1 MRIGWQA
8 KLSFIFFVGIILAY
22 FYITKTMSIMYDDFS
37 LKKSPT
43 YKILLFILFF
53 SGCFVAC
60 KNKKAQAE
68 TIENTIETPK
78 DDVEFQQKISA
89 VLEEY
94 IPTLKT
100 IQNDTS
106 KYLSWHEAVKETYAA
121 NQYKAIWVSKDV
133 LSSKGKEM
141 YDYLS
146 KAEFLGLNKE
156 LYEFDN
162 IQKLVDS
169 ISKIQPNI
177 DFNLSKQ
184 LEVGLTRSF
193 FQMALHL
200 DKGMFGD
207 TTKGINSNF
216 WTTKKKYEEL
226 LTKATT
232 DSVSSVLSSL
242 EPNNP
247 MYNRYMAA
255 LKKFVSKNN
264 ISDNPIHIRDVKF
277 DSIGAVSD
285 AKKALVYHHYLED
298 TLKQIDSCYKVAL
311 KKFQKDNNLNADGN
325 IGGNTIKALER
336 DNSSKFQLLAINA
349 DRWRKEHIIE
359 LPKKYVWVNLPSYK
373 LKIIEEDTLRLEKK
387 VVIGKSNNKNETPIL
402 ESAINQIVLWPT
414 WSVPQS
420 IIKNEMKSFKGYN
433 VKKTGSYTQVVQ
445 PPGPRNA
452 LGCVKILFPNKYSVY
467 IHDTPSKSTF
477 GADLRAASHG
487 CVRCQEPL
495 EVAANLLLM
504 SENDSMKIDYDSLKV
519 LKDRKIATRTF
530 KLKKSIPVYFRYFTA
545 EADFEGNVKFY
556 NDVYHRD
563 KDMIAFIFKNK
574 KPHVISKEEKRYLDS
589 IAVVKKRKSDSLL
602 AEAKLK
608 KEQEKLLSPNVV
620 NPTNNLDRPI
630 QDTNKVARRDS
641 M

>member
-1 MRIGWQA
+1 MDDGYMLKITST
-8 KLSFIFFVGIILAY
+8 KKTLLLIFL
-22 FYITKTMSIMYDDFS
+22 
-37 LKKSPT
+37 
-43 YKILLFILFF
+43 F
-53 SGCFVAC
+53 SGFLFAC
-60 KNKKAQAE
+60 KNKKREAE
-68 TIENTIETPK
+68 KIEQTIEAPK
-78 DDVEFQQKISA
+78 DELEFQQKIA
-89 VLEEY
+89 TVLGEY

-106 KYLSWHEAVKETYAA
+106 KYLSWHEPVKEVYAA

-133 LSSKGKEM
+133 LSPKGKEM

-156 LYEFDN
+156 LYDFES
-162 IQKLVDS
+162 IHKLVDS
-169 ISKIQPNI
+169 LTKILPAV

-184 LEVGLTRSF
+184 VEVGLTRSF
-193 FQMALHL
+193 FQMALHI

-216 WTTKKKYEEL
+216 WIPKKKYEEL
-226 LTKATT
+226 FAKAAT
-232 DSVSSVLSSL
+232 DSVSKVLSSL
-242 EPNNP
+242 EPDNP

-277 DSIGAVSD
+277 DSIGAVND

-298 TLKQIDSCYKVAL
+298 SLKQIDSCYKVAL

-325 IGGNTIKALER
+325 IGANTIKALER
-336 DNSSKFQLLAINA
+336 DNSAKFQLLAINA

-420 IIKNEMKSFKGYN
+420 IVKHEMKSFKGFS
-433 VKKTGSYTQVVQ
+433 VTKTGSYTQVVQ

-495 EVAANLLLM
+495 EVAANLIMM

-519 LKDRKIATRTF
+519 LKDLRIATRTF

-545 EADFEGNVKFY
+545 EADFNGDVKFY
-556 NDVYHRD
+556 NDVYGRD
-563 KDMIAFIFKNK
+563 KEMIAYIFKNK
-574 KPHVISKEEKRYLDS
+574 KPHVISKDEQRYLDS
-589 IAVVKKRKSDSLL
+589 IAVVKKKKADSLL

-608 KEQEKLLSPNVV
+608 KEQEKLLTPNVNNITV
-620 NPTNNLDRPI
+620 TTTNL
-630 QDTNKVARRDS
+630 QDSNKVMKKDS
-641 M
+641 L

>member
-1 MRIGWQA
+1 
-8 KLSFIFFVGIILAY
+8 
-22 FYITKTMSIMYDDFS
+22 MYDS
-37 LKKSPT
+37 SKLTSISTIK
-43 YKILLFILFF
+43 LLIFLFLF
-53 SGCFVAC
+53 SGTIIAC
-60 KNKKAQAE
+60 KSKKAQAKK
-68 TIENTIETPK
+68 IESTVETPK
-78 DDVEFQQKISA
+78 DDIEFQNKMST

-100 IQNDTS
+100 IQNDTT
-106 KYLSWHEAVKETYAA
+106 KFVSWHEAAKESYKE
-121 NQYKAIWVSKDV
+121 NKYKAFWVSKDV
-133 LSSKGKEM
+133 LSPKGKEM
-141 YDYLS
+141 FDYLS

-156 LYEFDN
+156 LYDFDKV
-162 IQKLVDS
+162 QKLVDT
-169 ISKIQPNI
+169 ITKIQPAV

-184 LEVGLTRSF
+184 LEVSLTRSF
-193 FQMALHL
+193 FQIALHL

-207 TTKGINSNF
+207 TAKGINTNF
-216 WTTKKKYEEL
+216 WTVKMKYEEL
-226 LTKATT
+226 LTKSNA
-232 DSVSSVLSSL
+232 DSVSRVLSTL

-277 DSIGAVSD
+277 DSIGAVND

-325 IGGNTIKALER
+325 IGANTIKALER
-336 DNSSKFQLLAINA
+336 DNSAKFQLLAINA

-420 IIKNEMKSFKGYN
+420 IVKHEMKSFKGFS
-433 VKKTGSYTQVVQ
+433 VTKTGSYTQVVQ

-495 EVAANLLLM
+495 EVAANLMMM

-519 LKDRKIATRTF
+519 LKDMRIATRTF

-556 NDVYHRD
+556 NDVYNRD
-563 KDMIAFIFKNK
+563 KDMIAYIFKNK

-589 IAVVKKRKSDSLL
+589 IAVVKKIKADSLL

-608 KEQEKLLSPNVV
+608 KEQEKLVSPNVV
-620 NPTNNLDRPI
+620 KPNNNLDRPI
-630 QDTNKVARRDS
+630 QDTNNVARRDS

>member
-1 MRIGWQA
+1 MLKITST
-8 KLSFIFFVGIILAY
+8 KKTLLLIFL
-22 FYITKTMSIMYDDFS
+22 
-37 LKKSPT
+37 
-43 YKILLFILFF
+43 F
-53 SGCFVAC
+53 SGFLFAC
-60 KNKKAQAE
+60 KNKKREAE
-68 TIENTIETPK
+68 KIEQTIEAPK
-78 DDVEFQQKISA
+78 DELEFQQKIA
-89 VLEEY
+89 TVLGEY

-106 KYLSWHEAVKETYAA
+106 KYLSWHEPVKEVYAA

-133 LSSKGKEM
+133 LSPKGKEM

-156 LYEFDN
+156 LYDFES
-162 IQKLVDS
+162 IHKLVDS
-169 ISKIQPNI
+169 LTKILPAV

-184 LEVGLTRSF
+184 VEVGLTRSF
-193 FQMALHL
+193 FQMALHI

-216 WTTKKKYEEL
+216 WIPKKKYEEL
-226 LTKATT
+226 FAKAAT
-232 DSVSSVLSSL
+232 DSVSKVLSSL
-242 EPNNP
+242 EPDNP

-277 DSIGAVSD
+277 DSIGAVND

-298 TLKQIDSCYKVAL
+298 SLKQIDSCYKVAL

-325 IGGNTIKALER
+325 IGANTIKALER
-336 DNSSKFQLLAINA
+336 DNSAKFQLLAINA

-420 IIKNEMKSFKGYN
+420 IVKHEMKSFKGFS
-433 VKKTGSYTQVVQ
+433 VTKTGSYTQVVQ

-495 EVAANLLLM
+495 EVAANLIMM

-519 LKDRKIATRTF
+519 LKDLRIATRTF

-545 EADFEGNVKFY
+545 EADFNGDVKFY
-556 NDVYHRD
+556 NDVYGRD
-563 KDMIAFIFKNK
+563 KEMIAYIFKNK
-574 KPHVISKEEKRYLDS
+574 KPHVISKDEQRYLDS
-589 IAVVKKRKSDSLL
+589 IAVVKKKKADSLL

-608 KEQEKLLSPNVV
+608 KEQEKLLTPNVNNITV
-620 NPTNNLDRPI
+620 TTTNL
-630 QDTNKVARRDS
+630 QDSNKVMKKDS
-641 M
+641 L

>member
-1 MRIGWQA
+1 MDEVYTLKISSTT
-8 KLSFIFFVGIILAY
+8 KLLVLIFL
-22 FYITKTMSIMYDDFS
+22 
-37 LKKSPT
+37 
-43 YKILLFILFF
+43 F
-53 SGCFVAC
+53 SGCLIAC
-60 KNKKAQAE
+60 KSKKAQAE
-68 TIENTIETPK
+68 TIEQTIEAPK
-78 DDVEFQQKISA
+78 DEIEFQQKIST

-106 KYLSWHEAVKETYAA
+106 KYVSWHEAVKETYAA
-121 NQYKAIWVSKDV
+121 NQYKSLWLSKEV
-133 LSSKGKEM
+133 LSPKGKEM
-141 YDYLS
+141 YDFLN
-146 KAEFLGLNKE
+146 KAEFLGLNKD
-156 LYEFDN
+156 LYGFDN

-169 ISKIQPNI
+169 ISKIQPAI

-193 FQMALHL
+193 FQMALHI

-207 TTKGINSNF
+207 TVKGINSNF

-226 LTKATT
+226 LTEAETNSISK
-232 DSVSSVLSSL
+232 VLSSL

-255 LKKFVSKNN
+255 LREFVSKNN
-264 ISDNPIHIRDVKF
+264 ISDNSIHIRDVKF
-277 DSIGAVSD
+277 DSIGAVND

-298 TLKQIDSCYKVAL
+298 TLKQIDSFYKVAL
-311 KKFQKDNNLNADGN
+311 KKFQKDNNLNSDGN

-336 DNSSKFQLLAINA
+336 DNSEKFQLLAINA
-349 DRWRKEHIIE
+349 DRWRKEQIIE

-373 LKIIEEDTLRLEKK
+373 LKIIEDDTLRLEKK
-387 VVIGKSNNKNETPIL
+387 VVIGKSNNKNETPML

-420 IIKNEMKSFKGYN
+420 IVKNEMKSFKGFN
-433 VKKTGSYTQVVQ
+433 VIKTGSYTQVVQ

-495 EVAANLLLM
+495 EVAANLLMM

-519 LKDRKIATRTF
+519 LKDQKIATRTF

-545 EADFEGNVKFY
+545 EADFNGNVKFY
-556 NDVYHRD
+556 NDVYGRD
-563 KDMIAFIFKNK
+563 KDMINFIFKSK
-574 KPHVISKEEKRYLDS
+574 KPHVISKDEQRYLDS
-589 IAVVKKRKSDSLL
+589 ILVVKKRKADSLL
-602 AEAKLK
+602 AEVKLK
-608 KEQEKLLSPNVV
+608 TEQEKLLSPNVV
-620 NPTNNLDRPI
+620 NANNNLDKPI
-630 QDTNKVARRDS
+630 QDTNKVIKKDS